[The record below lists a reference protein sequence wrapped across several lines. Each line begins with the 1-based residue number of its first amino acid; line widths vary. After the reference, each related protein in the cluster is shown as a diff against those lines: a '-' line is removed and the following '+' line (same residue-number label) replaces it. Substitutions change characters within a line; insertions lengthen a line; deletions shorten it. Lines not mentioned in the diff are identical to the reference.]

1 MNNFLKRIN
10 RLMLAVVA
18 CFMVTQVNAGEHGA
32 KVATDTLVKYL
43 NAMTSMKASFRQWV
57 EDSKKTKLQDVT
69 GHVWVKRPGKFRWD
83 TNEPYP
89 QTIITDGKI
98 LWIYDKDLDQ
108 ATRKSLDTQV
118 GNTPALL
125 LSGDPATIALSFD
138 VTAYEYD
145 KTGEWRFDLL
155 PKGEESLF
163 ELLRVHFIDG
173 RLRDMYLRDSLGQT
187 TRIEFQT
194 PVFNGDIKDTVFVF
208 EPPEGVDVITDM

>member
-1 MNNFLKRIN
+1 MNKFKAHCYNLILAIFTCFL
-10 RLMLAVVA
+10 AA
-18 CFMVTQVNAGEHGA
+18 QVNAGEHDA
-32 KVATDTLVKYL
+32 KVATATLVKYL
-43 NAMTSMKASFRQWV
+43 NAMTSMKAGFRQWV

-89 QTIITDGKI
+89 QTIITDGKV

-108 ATRKSLDTQV
+108 ATKKSLDTQV

-125 LSGDPATIALSFD
+125 LSGDPSTIAQSFD
-138 VTAYEYD
+138 VSAYEYD
-145 KTGEWRFDLL
+145 KTGEWRFDLA
-155 PKGEESLF
+155 PRGEESLF
-163 ELLRVHFIDG
+163 ELLRVHFIEG

-187 TRIEFQT
+187 TRIEFQN
-194 PVFNGDIKDTVFVF
+194 PQFNGAVQETVFEF